1 MVKRNIVFISSLL
14 LVLNSCD
21 NDDIPMYF
29 RSIQPVGGKLFK
41 GGVKDYFI
49 NSLPKK
55 MYIGSKD
62 LNFDS
67 TYSEEQIDAQMEKF
81 LFDLGLKVDGGLLSI
96 TLGMLMLPIM
106 KGADI
111 GVQIIRSNRY
121 IDLDIH
127 FDNNKIINEKFEL
140 DSLFPDSFFNE
151 KGTAIS
157 KENII
162 CFNKKYDN
170 GYYYIEE
177 IWEINRSDGQFY
189 IYENPFYVG
198 MPGKRTNFF
207 DDTRISNTP
216 LESFD
221 KLLGNMKKSFNL
233 EIIDFNDSLKTYSA
247 NPNYMSFRY
256 ALNKKSYDFNSNSSF
271 LISVFESF
279 FEIMESDS
287 VKYGTL
293 LDYLSPYFELP

>member
-1 MVKRNIVFISSLL
+1 MVKRNIIFISSLL
-14 LVLNSCD
+14 LILNSCD

-29 RSIQPVGGKLFK
+29 RSMQPVGGKLFK
-41 GGVKDYFI
+41 GSVKDHFI
-49 NSLPKK
+49 NSLPKI

-67 TYSEEQIDAQMEKF
+67 TYSEKQIDAQMEKF
-81 LFDLGLKVDGGLLSI
+81 FFDLGLAVDGIHSI
-96 TLGMLMLPIM
+96 SLGMLMLPIM
-106 KGADI
+106 QGADI

-121 IDLDIH
+121 IDLNIH
-127 FDNNKIINEKFEL
+127 FDDNKIIKEKFEVN
-140 DSLFPDSFFNE
+140 SIFPDSIFNE
-151 KGTAIS
+151 KGTAIK

-162 CFNKKYDN
+162 CFNKKNDN

-189 IYENPFYVG
+189 IYEKPFYVG
-198 MPGKRTNFF
+198 MPGKRTNIF

-221 KLLGNMKKSFNL
+221 KQLGNMKKSFDL
-233 EIIDFNDSLKTYSA
+233 EIINFNDSLKTYSA

-293 LDYLSPYFELP
+293 LDYLSTYFELP